1 MRNTSFQN
9 FPKKQKGVRKMLFGL
24 LYTKSEYNALDYQ
37 LECVRYELSEARK
50 RNKRLHKSR
59 LDLIEKIHELLNSKD
74 DSDGRIRQIYNGVLY
89 DTSNATLIGE
99 YDFTPDEVDVR
110 RYVLF
115 SKTKVYQ
122 GNSNKIFFMEN
133 CGLIVPMTEDEARN
147 IIGKFDADAY
157 LKLFEGAIMA

>member
-1 MRNTSFQN
+1 
-9 FPKKQKGVRKMLFGL
+9 MLFGL

-59 LDLIEKIHELLNSKD
+59 LDLIEKLNELVKEKD
-74 DSDGRIRQIYNGVLY
+74 DSSIQQIYNGVLY

-133 CGLIVPMTEDEARN
+133 CGLIIPMTEDEARK